1 MKYVLPFF
9 CVVTQIFAQ
18 NYDVASIPESL
29 KKNAN
34 VVVRSHTTEY
44 FINSIDNMEVK
55 QTEVKTIM
63 NRSGD
68 DQAKVFIPYSK
79 SEKVS
84 NIKVTLY
91 NASGKE
97 LKTYGKRDF
106 SDYSHTPSF
115 GLYVDNRILVLD
127 ASAADYPYTIKVSY
141 TTNTPNTAFIGDFY
155 PTTYFNQSVENITRK
170 FYNKSG
176 IKLNVKSKDTDL
188 GKVQKSEAGDV
199 WEYSYQNFQAIDEER
214 YTPSILHFVP
224 KVEFALQEFNLEGKK
239 GSLDSMKNFGK
250 WYYDNLLNP
259 ASLITPELKQEV
271 EALGLTGTTEEKVK
285 KIYQYMQTKT
295 RYVFVSMGIGGW
307 QPMAVEEVRQK
318 GYGDCKAL
326 TNYMRAMLEV
336 AGIPSYYCIIWSDRS
351 PKFFDENFLKM
362 DGNHVV
368 LMVPDGD
375 KQIWLENTSQ
385 TIAFNHLSPNTTDR
399 NVQAV
404 SKDGMMLIKTPVYPA
419 SQNREQIKANI
430 KLTAEGGTETMAN
443 FEYSGGQYDFMMRL
457 VGKTNKEI
465 SDDLK
470 DYYGYLKIN
479 KAEVKDFENN
489 KNDAKISFQFNF
501 NTADYCKKLGE
512 DLFFPVMPF
521 AESGFNTSVTER
533 NLPFET
539 PFAYQDE
546 YEIRYTAPAGYKF
559 VDIPQDKELSSEFGT
574 YKLSFEKS
582 GEDLIVKR
590 ALMINKGI
598 HPKEKYAKYL
608 EFRKKNIS
616 YDNTKILM
624 AKSNLN

>member
-176 IKLNVKSKDTDL
+176 IKLNVKSKDTDF

-259 ASLITPELKQEV
+259 ASFITPELKQEV

-318 GYGDCKAL
+318 
-326 TNYMRAMLEV
+326 AMAIAKHL
-336 AGIPSYYCIIWSDRS
+336 P
-351 PKFFDENFLKM
+351 
-362 DGNHVV
+362 
-368 LMVPDGD
+368 
-375 KQIWLENTSQ
+375 
-385 TIAFNHLSPNTTDR
+385 TIC
-399 NVQAV
+399 VQCW
-404 SKDGMMLIKTPVYPA
+404 K
-419 SQNREQIKANI
+419 
-430 KLTAEGGTETMAN
+430 
-443 FEYSGGQYDFMMRL
+443 
-457 VGKTNKEI
+457 
-465 SDDLK
+465 
-470 DYYGYLKIN
+470 
-479 KAEVKDFENN
+479 
-489 KNDAKISFQFNF
+489 
-501 NTADYCKKLGE
+501 
-512 DLFFPVMPF
+512 
-521 AESGFNTSVTER
+521 
-533 NLPFET
+533 
-539 PFAYQDE
+539 
-546 YEIRYTAPAGYKF
+546 
-559 VDIPQDKELSSEFGT
+559 
-574 YKLSFEKS
+574 
-582 GEDLIVKR
+582 
-590 ALMINKGI
+590 
-598 HPKEKYAKYL
+598 
-608 EFRKKNIS
+608 
-616 YDNTKILM
+616 
-624 AKSNLN
+624 